1 MASRSRRRYARSAK
15 GRTLSGA
22 KGETAAAC
30 ESGIAIRHA
39 DAVRRRKPGSDEAGR
54 GGTTMEAI
62 TKRAVAMAAALAL
75 GPGAWRPASAQQ
87 RAWPS
92 QPIRVIV
99 PFSAGTSDTVAR
111 LVSTEI
117 SKALGQPMVVENRPG
132 AGGNLGSE
140 TCARAPADGHTIC
153 LGTIS
158 SHAINPGIYPRLP
171 YDNLRDF
178 APISQL
184 ASQPNALAV
193 AENFPARTVP
203 ELVAHLK
210 AKPGQVNYGSS
221 GVGTS
226 VHLAGTLFAQLT
238 GTQIEHVPYR
248 GSGQVTTALL
258 GGELPMAFD
267 NFSSVWPF
275 ARENKL
281 RVLGVTSLGRSAA
294 APDVPAIAETVPG
307 FESLSWHGF
316 FAPARVP
323 PAIIERL
330 NAEARAALANPTV
343 AARFAD
349 LGITPVG
356 NSPDEFRTFVA
367 SETKRWGE
375 VAKSAKISLE

>member
-1 MASRSRRRYARSAK
+1 
-15 GRTLSGA
+15 
-22 KGETAAAC
+22 
-30 ESGIAIRHA
+30 
-39 DAVRRRKPGSDEAGR
+39 
-54 GGTTMEAI
+54 
-62 TKRAVAMAAALAL
+62 MAAARRRAAAAAAAL
-75 GPGAWRPASAQQ
+75 LLGMGAAARPAEAQQ

-111 LVSTEI
+111 LVGTEM
-117 SKALGQPMVVENRPG
+117 SKALGQPVVVENRPG

-140 TCARAPADGHTIC
+140 ACARAPADGHTIC

-178 APISQL
+178 APITQL

-193 AENFPARTVP
+193 AEGFPARSVP

-210 AKPGQVNYGSS
+210 ARPGQVNYGSS

-275 ARENKL
+275 AREGKL
-281 RVLGVTSLGRSAA
+281 RVLGVTSLQRSPA

-323 PAIIERL
+323 PAVIERL
-330 NAEARAALANPTV
+330 NAEARAALASPTV

-349 LGITPVG
+349 LGIAPVG
-356 NSPDEFRTFVA
+356 SSPDEFRAFVA

-375 VAKSAKISLE
+375 VAKQAKISLD

>member
-1 MASRSRRRYARSAK
+1 MRAIRKR
-15 GRTLSGA
+15 
-22 KGETAAAC
+22 AAA
-30 ESGIAIRHA
+30 A
-39 DAVRRRKPGSDEAGR
+39 AV
-54 GGTTMEAI
+54 
-62 TKRAVAMAAALAL
+62 LAL
-75 GPGAWRPASAQQ
+75 GLGADRPAEAQQ

-111 LVSTEI
+111 LVSTEM

-158 SHAINPGIYPRLP
+158 SHAINPGIYPKLP

-178 APISQL
+178 APVTQL

-193 AENFPARTVP
+193 AESFPARTVP

-210 AKPGQVNYGSS
+210 ARPGQVNYGSS

-281 RVLGVTSLGRSAA
+281 RVLGVTSLERSAA

-323 PAIIERL
+323 PAVIERL
-330 NAEARAALANPTV
+330 NAEAKAALATPTV
-343 AARFAD
+343 QARFAD

-375 VAKSAKISLE
+375 VAKRAKITLE

>member
-1 MASRSRRRYARSAK
+1 MGVYRRRFALTAL
-15 GRTLSGA
+15 LSL
-22 KGETAAAC
+22 AA
-30 ESGIAIRHA
+30 
-39 DAVRRRKPGSDEAGR
+39 VP
-54 GGTTMEAI
+54 
-62 TKRAVAMAAALAL
+62 ALAQS
-75 GPGAWRPASAQQ
+75 RPY
-87 RAWPS
+87 PS

-111 LVSTEI
+111 LVSIEM
-117 SKALGQPMVVENRPG
+117 SKTLGQPLVVENRAG

-140 TCARAPADGHTIC
+140 ACAKAAPDGYTIC

-158 SHAINPGIYPRLP
+158 SHAINPAIYPRLP
-171 YDNLRDF
+171 YNNLRDF
-178 APISQL
+178 APITQL

-193 AENFPARTVP
+193 AENFPARTIP
-203 ELVAHLK
+203 ELITYLK
-210 AKPGQVNYGSS
+210 ARPGEVNYGSS

-248 GSGQVTTALL
+248 GSGQITTALL

-275 ARENKL
+275 AREGKM
-281 RVLGVTSLGRSAA
+281 RVLGVTSLQRSPT

-307 FESLSWHGF
+307 FESLSWHGL

-323 PAIIERL
+323 PAIIDRL
-330 NAEARAALANPTV
+330 NAEARAALANASVT
-343 AARFAD
+343 ARFAD

-356 NSPDEFRTFVA
+356 NSPEEFRSFVA
-367 SETKRWGE
+367 SETARWGE
-375 VAKSAKISLE
+375 VAKRANISLD